1 MLIYII
7 CQSDKAN
14 TLLHKLNKN
23 NMGNQPP
30 LPSTSDFVSQFHRD
44 TPPPSPRQPSPPPSP
59 PNNNPTTTN
68 DSPPNP
74 HLNNKSQSHI
84 ENSNSSPPPSYA
96 HKPIKDSTHEHDSHR
111 DDNPKRPVQEET
123 LLFPVKIEWKE
134 GGNEHLITGSFV
146 NWDKFYNLV
155 FNSETGHF
163 EYNVNLPKGNYEFKF
178 IIDGTWRCSK
188 YYPIVR
194 DRNGNA
200 NNYIEVTENTV
211 NVSSSKR
218 SNNEG
223 KTKNDYN
230 CYCPKVF
237 EMNTDAPYVPF
248 HYLHKY
254 NINYNTRQN
263 AIGKKKYLVYHEK
276 NLLSENNSYKKVLTC
291 PHVNLNHNCSH
302 CKVSRRYFR
311 TCISQ
316 RVRHKFLTVVYY
328 VNYKAGVN

>member
-1 MLIYII
+1 
-7 CQSDKAN
+7 
-14 TLLHKLNKN
+14 
-23 NMGNQPP
+23 MGNQPP

-59 PNNNPTTTN
+59 NNSSSLLN
-68 DSPPNP
+68 PNP
-74 HLNNKSQSHI
+74 KNKSQSHI
-84 ENSNSSPPPSYA
+84 DNNNNNASSQMS
-96 HKPIKDSTHEHDSHR
+96 KPIKDLTHDSHESHTNNNNTNNNNSNNKHPIK
-111 DDNPKRPVQEET
+111 DEP
-123 LLFPVKIEWKE
+123 LFPIKIEWKE
-134 GGNEHLITGSFV
+134 GGSEHLITGNFLHW
-146 NWDKFYNLV
+146 NTFYNLV
-155 FNSETGHF
+155 FNSETGYF

-188 YYPIVR
+188 YYPIIR

-200 NNYIEVTENTV
+200 NNYIEVNDTTV
-211 NVSSSKR
+211 NVTNQKN
-218 SNNEG
+218 NNET
-223 KTKNDYN
+223 KMKNDYN

-263 AIGKKKYLVYHEK
+263 VIGKRKYLIYNEK

-302 CKVSRRYFR
+302 CKMSRRYFR

-316 RVRHKFLTVVYY
+316 RVRHKYLTVVYY
-328 VNYKAGVN
+328 VNYKDGVS